1 MNLLTSKRITFPLL
15 ITLTVISNTIIFQSD
30 STSESLCVSSS
41 VCVNLTLKI
50 ISEDLHPNWECQQ
63 QLMEIHT
70 NIWTSELTESQRG
83 GEVRRRP
90 SSSSLTGQREREGS
104 RSRIWQQTD
113 SVKRRWCL
121 LVCFYFTF
129 RIQSVRERQTVR
141 HVRYD
146 RDEDPNNW
154 FFQTFDCLSASISA
168 RKPILIPVC
177 PQKSLQTEQ
186 NSIYERNV
194 GDHGNHY
201 ELD

>member
-70 NIWTSELTESQRG
+70 NIWTNRESERWRG
-83 GEVRRRP
+83 QETTIIIIIIITDRTKGTWEK
-90 SSSSLTGQREREGS
+90 QA
-104 RSRIWQQTD
+104 RIWQQTD

-129 RIQSVRERQTVR
+129 RIQSVRERQTGR

-194 GDHGNHY
+194 GDHGNHF